1 MQRSGIKHCIVSNCV
16 VYANKKAP
24 LIGLLLFLHHRTR
37 RHGPGLRPP
46 GRHRTYHSE
55 KGTYRCE
62 KTQKTGISLEKTPV
76 KDYNVNY
83 GFVCSAQ
90 ANVSLWIRREAITLS
105 RKTIPEKI
113 HFVCCIL
120 KLSREGG
127 VLCAIEFTMSA

>member
-1 MQRSGIKHCIVSNCV
+1 MILSSPVTGTKKKHPLLGCFFFCIIERADTDPGSGPRNGTVPITVK
-16 VYANKKAP
+16 
-24 LIGLLLFLHHRTR
+24 
-37 RHGPGLRPP
+37 
-46 GRHRTYHSE
+46 

-62 KTQKTGISLEKTPV
+62 KGQITGISLEKTPV

-120 KLSREGG
+120 KSSREGG
-127 VLCAIEFTMSA
+127 ILCAIEFTMSA